1 MGNATKHVG
10 TGDGGSVEV
19 WSGYAREVAD
29 NGRGAD
35 ARCTLYVAPAVSSPD
50 QYLYME
56 TNGDPV
62 MIGWLEDGEVRLNEA
77 QFVGA
82 GGRVVDL
89 NREDMRWVRE
99 AIESE
104 YSLA

>member
-50 QYLYME
+50 QYLYH
-56 TNGDPV
+56 GDQRRP
-62 MIGWLEDGEVRLNEA
+62 GHDRLAEDGEVRLNEA